1 MFYGGGLNKIFP
13 FTAEMNP
20 KGQNICILMFLIMLL
35 FNKYVLYD
43 ELLYQ
48 QIYTPLF
55 ICRLDTLYITYLTL
69 IVFVIVIMN
78 EIVLL
83 VPRALYLI
91 DWTAISGT

>member
-1 MFYGGGLNKIFP
+1 MP
-13 FTAEMNP
+13 P
-20 KGQNICILMFLIMLL
+20 
-35 FNKYVLYD
+35 
-43 ELLYQ
+43 
-48 QIYTPLF
+48 PF

-91 DWTAISGT
+91 DWTAVSGA